1 MAATASPE
9 LKIVRALRT
18 AEIAMTL
25 FLSRNSVTTNSGI
38 TTNPAFKLDVASL
51 APICAVLARSAR
63 EVNLKDIVCD
73 PSRGTVIIEGFTSS
87 IQRSYSPGIGF
98 DLHVPVA
105 ITMGLLAVEVACDMR
120 RADDATL
127 TGFIKDSFRD
137 LGLIVTP
144 LAAAASGG
152 AGGAAAPS
160 GGAGGAAA
168 APSGGAGGAAA
179 APIPPLPCAE
189 CGLPAFYRCKK
200 CAEKGIDTPYC
211 SAKCQRAQWPVHKS
225 AHPAVAERRA
235 RRTRKGNRRNHR
247 GTRKRSA

>member
-1 MAATASPE
+1 MYMAATASPTS
-9 LKIVRALRT
+9 KIGRALQT
-18 AEIAMTL
+18 AKIAMTL
-25 FLSRNSVTTNSGI
+25 FLSRNSVTTDSVI
-38 TTNPAFKLDVASL
+38 TRGPVFKLDVASL
-51 APICAVLARSAR
+51 EHICAGLVDSAR
-63 EVNLKDIVCD
+63 TVNLEVIVGD
-73 PSRGTVIIEGFTSS
+73 PSRGADIIEGFVSE
-87 IQRSYSPGIGF
+87 IKRSYSPGIGL
-98 DLHVPVA
+98 DLHYPVA
-105 ITMGLLAVEVACDMR
+105 ITMGLLAVDVACGLR

-168 APSGGAGGAAA
+168 AP
-179 APIPPLPCAE
+179 IPPLPCAE

-211 SAKCQRAQWPVHKS
+211 SAECQRAQWPVHKS

-235 RRTRKGNRRNHR
+235 RRTRKGNRRNRR